1 LLKLDQEHGG
11 ARAGEPGGTPRRCSE
26 VNIASAAIAELEDV
40 TTPATRDDGRCGR
53 HMVRSRHTGS
63 GELVGMF
70 RLRASMWKKSSV
82 VVVIV
87 AVAVVAA
94 CSRSASSTQA
104 PTSEPKP
111 EPESSVVTK
120 EDERAAVAT
129 LEAELRASDPSIAVV
144 AEETVERDGQ
154 ILPQYRITTP
164 STRLP
169 VGIDSPT
176 IIMYSLIDKPSGSRE
191 VAEAV
196 IDAVGKAKEMI
207 PELMMHGQI
216 AIKPVAVYFAVKPG
230 RKVRIWAGGLVEPLL
245 IRDRDR
251 LQHDLGA
258 VAVPETKEPIV
269 IGIVYPAK
277 GQRVNAFDVPMPPD
291 WTAAQRQAGRP
302 LKFPEELFAI
312 VWPD

>member
-1 LLKLDQEHGG
+1 
-11 ARAGEPGGTPRRCSE
+11 
-26 VNIASAAIAELEDV
+26 
-40 TTPATRDDGRCGR
+40 
-53 HMVRSRHTGS
+53 MV
-63 GELVGMF
+63 
-70 RLRASMWKKSSV
+70 MWKKSSV

-104 PTSEPKP
+104 PTSEPRS

-120 EDERAAVAT
+120 EDEGAAVAR
-129 LEAELRASDPSIAVV
+129 LEAELRALDPSIAVV

-154 ILPQYRITTP
+154 MLPQYRITTP

-176 IIMYSLIDKPSGSRE
+176 LVMYSLIEKPSGSRE
-191 VAEAV
+191 VAKAV

-207 PELMMHGQI
+207 PELMTHGQI
-216 AIKPVAVYFAVKPG
+216 AINPLVVYFAVKPG
-230 RKVRIWAGGLVEPLL
+230 RKVRVWAGGLVEPLL

-258 VAVPETKEPIV
+258 VAVPEIEAPIV

-291 WTAAQRQAGRP
+291 WVAAQRHAGRS